1 MAATTVPS
9 GSGNDVIIIPE
20 GVDEGVIDVVELPNA
35 DVTEIAVN
43 SPVKGLEVGVS
54 GEKDVAIAGTT
65 LKQTKLSNEAP
76 KGETAK
82 VTLAV
87 TKAAKLEF
95 VTTGKGATELSAAEG
110 KLLKPSITT
119 AKGKAEDSISFGAAS
134 TVKAAF
140 ISTGKGND
148 TVTFSGRMKG
158 KTTVE
163 SGKGRDL
170 IEVNSKDRGKG
181 KLVLSD
187 FNKKDTLVIGDETF
201 TTKNSDEAPKWVKF
215 DA

>member
-1 MAATTVPS
+1 MASTIES
-9 GSGNDVIIIPE
+9 GSGNDVIV
-20 GVDEGVIDVVELPNA
+20 VDEADLGKIDVVELPNA
-35 DVTEIAVN
+35 EVTEIAVN
-43 SPVKGLEVGVS
+43 SAIKGLELGLS
-54 GEKDVAIAGTT
+54 GEKDVAISGASR
-65 LKQTKLSNEAP
+65 KEAKISNEAP
-76 KGETAK
+76 KGEPVN

-95 VTTGKGATELSAAEG
+95 VTTGNGATELSVPEG
-110 KLLKPSITT
+110 KLLNSSITT

-134 TVKAAF
+134 IVKGAF
-140 ISTGKGND
+140 ISLGKGSD
-148 TVTFSGRMKG
+148 TLTFSGRMKG

-187 FNKKDTLVIGDETF
+187 FNKKDTLVVGDETF
-201 TTKNSDEAPKWVKF
+201 TTKNLDEAPNWVKL

>member
-1 MAATTVPS
+1 MASTIES
-9 GSGNDVIIIPE
+9 GSGKDIIV
-20 GVDEGVIDVVELPNA
+20 VDEADLGKIDVVELPNA
-35 DVTEIAVN
+35 EVTEIAVN
-43 SPVKGLEVGVS
+43 SAIKGLELGLS
-54 GEKDVAIAGTT
+54 GEKDVAIAGAR
-65 LKQTKLSNEAP
+65 LKDAKISNEAP
-76 KGETAK
+76 KGETVN

-95 VTTGKGATELSAAEG
+95 VTTGKGATELSVPEG
-110 KLLKPSITT
+110 KFLNSSITT
-119 AKGKAEDSISFGAAS
+119 AKGKAEDSVSFGASS
-134 TVKAAF
+134 TVKGAF
-140 ISTGKGND
+140 ISLGKGSD
-148 TVTFSGRMKG
+148 TLTFSGRMKG

-187 FNKKDTLVIGDETF
+187 FNKKDTLVVGDETF
-201 TTKNSDEAPKWVKF
+201 TTKNLDEAPNWVKF

>member
-1 MAATTVPS
+1 MASTIES
-9 GSGNDVIIIPE
+9 GSGKDIIV
-20 GVDEGVIDVVELPNA
+20 VDEADLGKIDVVELPNA
-35 DVTEIAVN
+35 EVTEIVVN
-43 SPVKGLEVGVS
+43 SAIKGLELGLS
-54 GEKDVAIAGTT
+54 GEKDVAIAGAR
-65 LKQTKLSNEAP
+65 LKDAKFSNEAP
-76 KGETAK
+76 KGETVN

-95 VTTGKGATELSAAEG
+95 VTTGKGATELSVAEG
-110 KLLKPSITT
+110 KFLNSSVTT

-134 TVKAAF
+134 IVKGAF

-187 FNKKDTLVIGDETF
+187 FNKKDTLVVGDETF
-201 TTKNSDEAPKWVKF
+201 TTKNLEEAPKWVKF

>member
-1 MAATTVPS
+1 MASTISGVP
-9 GSGNDVIIIPE
+9 GNDVII
-20 GVDEGVIDVVELPNA
+20 VDESDAGKIDVVELPNA
-35 DVTEIAVN
+35 DATEIAIN
-43 SPVKGLEVGVS
+43 SAIKGLELGLS
-54 GEKDVAIAGTT
+54 GEKDVAIAGAR
-65 LKQTKLSNEAP
+65 LKDAKISNEAP
-76 KGETAK
+76 KGETVN

-95 VTTGKGATELSAAEG
+95 VTTGKGATELSVPEG
-110 KLLKPSITT
+110 KFLNSSITT

-134 TVKAAF
+134 IVKGAF
-140 ISTGKGND
+140 ISLGKGSD
-148 TVTFSGRMKG
+148 TLTFSGRMKG

-187 FNKKDTLVIGDETF
+187 FNKKDTLVVGDETF
-201 TTKNSDEAPKWVKF
+201 TTKNLDEAPNWVKF

>member
-1 MAATTVPS
+1 MASTIES
-9 GSGNDVIIIPE
+9 GSGKDIIV
-20 GVDEGVIDVVELPNA
+20 VDEADLGKIDVVELPNA
-35 DVTEIAVN
+35 EVTEIAVN
-43 SPVKGLEVGVS
+43 SAIKGLELGLS
-54 GEKDVAIAGTT
+54 GEKDVAIAGAR
-65 LKQTKLSNEAP
+65 LKDAKISNEAP
-76 KGETAK
+76 KGETVK

-95 VTTGKGATELSAAEG
+95 VTAGKGATELSVAEG
-110 KLLKPSITT
+110 KFLNSSIAT
-119 AKGKAEDSISFGAAS
+119 AKGKAEDSISFGASSTIKGAS
-134 TVKAAF
+134 
-140 ISTGKGND
+140 ISLGKGND
-148 TVTFSGRMKG
+148 TLTFSGRMKG

-187 FNKKDTLVIGDETF
+187 FNKKDTLVVGDETF
-201 TTKNSDEAPKWVKF
+201 TTKNLEEAPNWVKF

>member
-1 MAATTVPS
+1 MASTISGVP
-9 GSGNDVIIIPE
+9 GNDVII
-20 GVDEGVIDVVELPNA
+20 VDESDAGKIDVVELPNA
-35 DVTEIAVN
+35 DATEIAIN
-43 SPVKGLEVGVS
+43 SPINGLELGLS
-54 GEKDVAIAGTT
+54 GEKDVAIAGAR
-65 LKQTKLSNEAP
+65 LKNAKFSNEAP
-76 KGETAK
+76 KGETVN

-87 TKAAKLEF
+87 TKAANLEF
-95 VTTGKGATELSAAEG
+95 TTTGKAATELSVPEG
-110 KLLKPSITT
+110 KLLNSSITT

-134 TVKAAF
+134 IVKGAF
-140 ISTGKGND
+140 ISLGKGSD
-148 TVTFSGRMKG
+148 TLTFSGRMKG

-187 FNKKDTLVIGDETF
+187 FNKKDTLVVGDETF
-201 TTKNSDEAPKWVKF
+201 TTKNLEEAPKWVKF

>member
-1 MAATTVPS
+1 MATTIPGVP
-9 GSGNDVIIIPE
+9 GNDVIII
-20 GVDEGVIDVVELPNA
+20 DESDAGKIDVVELPNGEA
-35 DVTEIAVN
+35 TEIAVN
-43 SPVKGLEVGVS
+43 SPVKNLQLGVS
-54 GEKDVAIAGTT
+54 GDNAVAIAGAR
-65 LKQTKLSNEAP
+65 LKSAKISNEAP
-76 KGETAK
+76 DGETAV

-95 VTTGKGATELSAAEG
+95 VTTTKAATDLSVAEG
-110 KLLKPSITT
+110 KFLNSSVTT
-119 AKGKAEDSISFGAAS
+119 AKGIADDSISFGASS
-134 TVKAAF
+134 TVKSAF

-187 FNKKDTLVIGDETF
+187 FNKKDTLVVGDETF
-201 TTKNSDEAPKWVKF
+201 TTKNLDEAPNWVKF
-215 DA
+215 EA

>member
-1 MAATTVPS
+1 MASTIES
-9 GSGNDVIIIPE
+9 GSGKDIIV
-20 GVDEGVIDVVELPNA
+20 VDEADLGKIDVVELPNA
-35 DVTEIAVN
+35 EVTEIAVN
-43 SPVKGLEVGVS
+43 SAIKGLELGLS
-54 GEKDVAIAGTT
+54 GEKDVAIAGAR
-65 LKQTKLSNEAP
+65 LKDAKISNEAP
-76 KGETAK
+76 KGETVN

-95 VTTGKGATELSAAEG
+95 VTAGKGATELSVPEG
-110 KLLKPSITT
+110 KLLNSSITT

-134 TVKAAF
+134 IVKGAF
-140 ISTGKGND
+140 ISLGKGND
-148 TVTFSGRMKG
+148 TLTFSGRMKG

-187 FNKKDTLVIGDETF
+187 FNKKDTLVVGDETF
-201 TTKNSDEAPKWVKF
+201 TTKNLEEAPKWVKF